1 MRNFLVFILV
11 VIVANVNVLGDV
23 LLIID
28 ASTYLLLYNY
38 SLPINNK
45 TNYRG
50 AYFCNII
57 ILDTKILGE
66 EALTYH
72 MLVRHVLNTFT

>member
-1 MRNFLVFILV
+1 MCL
-11 VIVANVNVLGDV
+11 AW

-38 SLPINNK
+38 SLPINSINN

-50 AYFCNII
+50 ATSPWCKNFGRRSIDISCACKTCFEYIHMKPI
-57 ILDTKILGE
+57 E
-66 EALTYH
+66 EKGWEKDHL
-72 MLVRHVLNTFT
+72 LIPVSS

>member
-1 MRNFLVFILV
+1 MCL
-11 VIVANVNVLGDV
+11 AW

-38 SLPINNK
+38 SLPINSINNK

-50 AYFCNII
+50 VLMLLLPGA
-57 ILDTKILGE
+57 KILGE

-72 MLVRHVLNTFT
+72 VLVRHVLNTFT